1 MNKRIYLLTIVSF
14 VVGLVEM
21 ILGGILPLVAN
32 DFGVSLGQ
40 AGMLIS
46 VFSLT
51 FAISGPL
58 LLSATSRIERKR
70 LMLLT
75 LFAALFANIIA
86 VLSTSYT
93 MLLVTR
99 IISAMSAALLI
110 SLCVTIASNISSE
123 LYRARAI
130 SIVLMGVSA
139 SLVLGV
145 PFGLM
150 LGNAFGWRAPFGF
163 IAALT
168 AISILCIHL
177 LLGKIEPK
185 PSISIKAQLQAL
197 KNEKIIFIQL
207 TSVLFFGG
215 HLTLYAYL
223 TPFLQ
228 RTLGLD
234 GNWISLMYLIVGIAA
249 IIGGGIGGVLS
260 DRIGPKKTIITV
272 ISVFAVS
279 IFILPFTTF
288 NAPLFLTVMIVWS
301 MLSWALQP
309 AIQSYLIV
317 SAPDTSD
324 IQQSL
329 NNSAAHVGMALGST
343 IGGIVIERLG
353 VEMNA
358 VIGGILV
365 VMALFVGLASMQKKK
380 QKADTKSKGA

>member
-1 MNKRIYLLTIVSF
+1 MNKRVYLLTIVSF
-14 VVGLVEM
+14 IVGLVEM

-32 DFGVSLGQ
+32 DLGISLGK

-51 FAISGPL
+51 FAISGPI

-70 LMLLT
+70 LMLLA
-75 LFAALFANIIA
+75 LFAALFANIIS

-93 MLLVTR
+93 ILLVTR

-123 LYRARAI
+123 AYRARAI
-130 SIVLMGVSA
+130 SFVLMGVSA

-150 LGNAFGWRAPFGF
+150 LGNTFGWHAPFAF
-163 IAALT
+163 IVVLI
-168 AISILCIHL
+168 AISIVCIHF

-185 PSISIKAQLQAL
+185 PGKSISAQLQTL
-197 KNEKIIFIQL
+197 KNKKIIFIQL

-228 RTLGLD
+228 STLALD
-234 GNWISLMYLIVGIAA
+234 GNWISVMYLIIGFAA
-249 IIGGGIGGVLS
+249 IVGGGVGGLLS

-272 ISVFAVS
+272 ITVFGVS

-288 NAPLFLTVMIVWS
+288 NTPLFVIVMIVWS
-301 MLSWALQP
+301 MFSWALQP

-317 SAPDTSD
+317 TAPDTSD

-329 NNSAAHVGMALGST
+329 NNSAVHVGMALGST
-343 IGGIVIERLG
+343 IGGIAIERIG
-353 VEMNA
+353 VEINA
-358 VIGGILV
+358 VIGGVLV
-365 VMALFVGLASMQKKK
+365 VMALFAVLASMQKKK
-380 QKADTKSKGA
+380 QKENAKSKVI

>member
-1 MNKRIYLLTIVSF
+1 MNGRVYLLTIVSF

-21 ILGGILPLVAN
+21 ILGGILPLIA
-32 DFGVSLGQ
+32 DDLGVPLGQ
-40 AGMLIS
+40 AGILIS

-51 FAISGPL
+51 FAIAGPL
-58 LLSATSRIERKR
+58 LLSATARVERKQ

-75 LFAALFANIIA
+75 LLVTLLANMIA
-86 VLSTSYT
+86 VLSTSYA
-93 MLLVTR
+93 MLLVAR
-99 IISAMSAALLI
+99 IISAMGAALLI
-110 SLCVTIASNISSE
+110 SLCVTIASHISAKT
-123 LYRARAI
+123 YRARAI
-130 SIVLMGVSA
+130 SFVLMGVSA

-163 IAALT
+163 IVALT
-168 AISILCIHL
+168 AISILCIYL
-177 LLGKIEPK
+177 LLGKIAPK
-185 PSISIKAQLQAL
+185 PSVSFKAQLQAL
-197 KNEKIIFIQL
+197 KKRKIILIQL
-207 TSVLFFGG
+207 TSILFFGG
-215 HLTLYAYL
+215 NLTLYAYF

-228 RTLGLD
+228 RTLSLD
-234 GNWISLMYLIVGIAA
+234 GNWISVMYLIVGISA
-249 IIGGGIGGVLS
+249 IIGGGIGGLLS
-260 DRIGPKKTIITV
+260 DRIGPKKTITTV
-272 ISVFAVS
+272 ISLFAVS

-288 NAPLFLTVMIVWS
+288 NTPLFLIVMIIWS
-301 MLSWALQP
+301 MMSWALQP

-329 NNSAAHVGMALGST
+329 NNSAAHVGMALGAS

-365 VMALFVGLASMQKKK
+365 VVALFVALASMQKKK
-380 QKADTKSKGA
+380 QKTDTKSKIV

>member
-1 MNKRIYLLTIVSF
+1 MNKRVYLLTIVSF

-21 ILGGILPLVAN
+21 IFGGILPLVAN
-32 DFGVSLGQ
+32 DLGISLGQ

-58 LLSATSRIERKR
+58 LLSATSKMERKR

-75 LFAALFANIIA
+75 LSMALFANIIT

-99 IISAMSAALLI
+99 IISAMCAALLI
-110 SLCVTIASNISSE
+110 SLCLTIASNISSE
-123 LYRARAI
+123 AYRARAI
-130 SIVLMGVSA
+130 SLVLMGVSA

-150 LGNAFGWRAPFGF
+150 LGNAFGWRAPFVF
-163 IAALT
+163 IVVLT
-168 AISILCIHL
+168 AISIVCIQL
-177 LLGKIEPK
+177 LLGKMEPK
-185 PSISIKAQLQAL
+185 PSISIQAQLQTL
-197 KNEKIIFIQL
+197 KNKKIICIQL

-228 RTLGLD
+228 RTLSLD
-234 GNWISLMYLIVGIAA
+234 GNWISVMYLIVGIAA
-249 IIGGGIGGVLS
+249 IIGGAIGGLLS

-272 ISVFAVS
+272 IPIFAMS

-288 NAPLFLTVMIVWS
+288 NAPLFLMIMIVWS

-329 NNSAAHVGMALGST
+329 NNSAVHVGMAFGST
-343 IGGIVIERLG
+343 IGGITIERLG
-353 VEMNA
+353 IEANA
-358 VIGGILV
+358 VIAGILV
-365 VMALFVGLASMQKKK
+365 VMALFAGLASMQKKI
-380 QKADTKSKGA
+380 QKANTKSKVV

>member
-14 VVGLVEM
+14 IVGLVEM

-32 DFGVSLGQ
+32 DLGVSLGQ

-58 LLSATSRIERKR
+58 LLSATSGIERKR

-123 LYRARAI
+123 PYRARAI

-163 IAALT
+163 IVALT

-234 GNWISLMYLIVGIAA
+234 GNWISVMYLIVGIAA

-353 VEMNA
+353 VERNA

-380 QKADTKSKGA
+380 QKADTKSKGV

>member
-1 MNKRIYLLTIVSF
+1 MNKRVYLLTIVSF

-21 ILGGILPLVAN
+21 IFGGILPLVAN
-32 DFGVSLGQ
+32 DLGISLGQ

-58 LLSATSRIERKR
+58 LLSATSKIERKR
-70 LMLLT
+70 LMLFT
-75 LFAALFANIIA
+75 LSVALFANMIT

-93 MLLVTR
+93 LLLVTR
-99 IISAMSAALLI
+99 IISAMCAALLI
-110 SLCVTIASNISSE
+110 SLCLTIASNISSE
-123 LYRARAI
+123 AYRARAI
-130 SIVLMGVSA
+130 SLVLMGVSA

-150 LGNAFGWRAPFGF
+150 LGNAFGWRAPFVF
-163 IAALT
+163 IVVLT
-168 AISILCIHL
+168 AISIVCIQL
-177 LLGKIEPK
+177 LLGKMEPK
-185 PSISIKAQLQAL
+185 PSISIQAQLQTL
-197 KNEKIIFIQL
+197 KNKKIICIQL
-207 TSVLFFGG
+207 TSVFFFGG

-228 RTLGLD
+228 GALGLD
-234 GNWISLMYLIVGIAA
+234 GNWLSVMYLIVGIAA
-249 IIGGGIGGVLS
+249 IIGGGIGGLLS

-272 ISVFAVS
+272 IPVFAMS

-288 NAPLFLTVMIVWS
+288 NTALFLIVMIIWS

-317 SAPDTSD
+317 SAPHTSD

-329 NNSAAHVGMALGST
+329 NNSAVHVGMAFGST
-343 IGGIVIERLG
+343 IGGITIERLG
-353 VEMNA
+353 IEANA
-358 VIGGILV
+358 VIGGSLV
-365 VMALFVGLASMQKKK
+365 VIALFTSLASMHRKK
-380 QKADTKSKGA
+380 QKVNTKSKVI